1 MHKISTRRPKRVQMV
16 ERDDMAMTRRD
27 VRDWLAGFLPA
38 VVAVHW
44 RERLRAGFG
53 ALCGI
58 ALTGGLMLWMLGPA
72 TYIPWLVAPMGASA
86 VLLFGVPASPLA
98 QPWSILG
105 GNLVAAVVGVTCAMY
120 IPSPIAAAATAV
132 GVSIALMFTLRC
144 VHPPSG
150 AVALTA
156 VLGGPAVHALG
167 YGFVLE
173 PIAVQSVALLGAAIG
188 YHALTGH
195 RYPHAT
201 RAQATVRPVN
211 ASAIPVT
218 TADAEKALARRS
230 ELLDISADDLASLLR
245 DTQREAYARRAR
257 ELTCADVMTPALA
270 KVQAH
275 DEAPAAWRLLQ
286 RHGLDAL
293 PVVDG
298 DARVIGLVTRH
309 DLHTRRARRQ
319 RWPRFGMSIGTGQ
332 RPAVRDVMQAQP
344 QSATAGMPLSEL
356 VPLLMTQR
364 HGTLPVL
371 DEAARLVGV
380 VTHAEVLR
388 KVMAA

>member
-1 MHKISTRRPKRVQMV
+1 
-16 ERDDMAMTRRD
+16 MATTRRD
-27 VRDWLAGFLPA
+27 VRDWMAGFLPA
-38 VVAVHW
+38 VAAVHW
-44 RERLRAGFG
+44 RERLRAGLG

-58 ALTGGLMLWMLGPA
+58 GITGALMLWLLGP
-72 TYIPWLVAPMGASA
+72 TSYIPWLVAPMGASA

-105 GNLVAAVVGVTCAMY
+105 GNLVAAVVGVTCAMF
-120 IPSPIAAAATAV
+120 IPSPVVAAATAV
-132 GVSIALMFTLRC
+132 GVAIALMFTLRC

-156 VLGGPAVHALG
+156 VLGGPSVHALG

-173 PIAVQSVALLGAAIG
+173 PIALQSVLLLSSAIG

-195 RYPHAT
+195 RYPHAM
-201 RAQATVRPVN
+201 RAQAPVRPVN
-211 ASAIPVT
+211 AQAIPVT

-245 DTQREAYARRAR
+245 DTQREAFARRAR
-257 ELTCADVMTPALA
+257 ELTAADVMAPPLA

-275 DEAPAAWRLLQ
+275 EDVPAAWRLLQ

-319 RWPRFGMSIGTGQ
+319 RWPRFGMSLVARGQ
-332 RPAVRDVMQAQP
+332 RPAVRDLMQGDLP
-344 QSATAGMPLSEL
+344 SATAGMPLSEL
-356 VPLLMTQR
+356 VPLLVTQR

-371 DEAARLVGV
+371 DDAARLVGV

-388 KVMAA
+388 KVMTA

>member
-1 MHKISTRRPKRVQMV
+1 
-16 ERDDMAMTRRD
+16 MAMTRRD
-27 VRDWLAGFLPA
+27 LRDWAVGFLPA

-58 ALTGGLMLWMLGPA
+58 GLTGGLMLWMLGPQG
-72 TYIPWLVAPMGASA
+72 YIPWLVAPMGASA

-105 GNLVAAVVGVTCAMY
+105 GNLVAAVVGVTCATY
-120 IPSPIAAAATAV
+120 IASPVVAAAAAV
-132 GVSIALMFTLRC
+132 GVAIALMFTFRC

-173 PIAVQSVALLGAAIG
+173 PIAVQSVVLLGAAIG

-195 RYPHAT
+195 RYPHAM
-201 RAQATVRPVN
+201 RAQAPARPVN
-211 ASAIPVT
+211 AQAIPVT

-245 DTQREAYARRAR
+245 DTQREAFARRAR
-257 ELTCADVMTPALA
+257 ELTAADVMGPPLA
-270 KVQAH
+270 KVQPH

-298 DARVIGLVTRH
+298 DRVIGLVTRH

-319 RWPRFGMSIGTGQ
+319 HWPRFGVSIGTRQ
-332 RPAVRDVMQAQP
+332 RPAVRDLMQGDLQI
-344 QSATAGMPLSEL
+344 ATTGMPISEL

-371 DEAARLVGV
+371 DDAARLVGV

>member
-1 MHKISTRRPKRVQMV
+1 M

-27 VRDWLAGFLPA
+27 VKDWMAGFLPA

-44 RERLRAGFG
+44 RERLRAGIG

-58 ALTGGLMLWMLGPA
+58 AVTGGLMLWLLGPA
-72 TYIPWLVAPMGASA
+72 SYIPWLVAPMGASA

-105 GNLVAAVVGVTCAMY
+105 GNLVAAVVGVTCAMF
-120 IPSPIAAAATAV
+120 IPTPVIAAATAV
-132 GVSIALMFTLRC
+132 GVSIALMFTFRC

-173 PIAVQSVALLGAAIG
+173 PIALQSVMLLGSAIG
-188 YHALTGH
+188 YHAITGH
-195 RYPHAT
+195 RYPHAMK
-201 RAQATVRPVN
+201 AQAPARPVN
-211 ASAIPVT
+211 AQAIPVT

-230 ELLDISADDLASLLR
+230 ELLDISADDLASLMR
-245 DTQREAYARRAR
+245 DTQREAFARRAQ
-257 ELTCADVMTPALA
+257 ELTAADVMAPPLA

-275 DEAPAAWRLLQ
+275 EEVPAAWRLLQ
-286 RHGLDAL
+286 RHGLDAV
-293 PVVDG
+293 PVVDSE
-298 DARVIGLVTRH
+298 ARVIGLLTRH

-319 RWPRFGMSIGTGQ
+319 NWPRFGVALGTGQ
-332 RPAVRDVMQAQP
+332 RPAVRDLMQGNLK
-344 QSATAGMPLSEL
+344 SATAGMPLSEL
-356 VPLLMTQR
+356 VALLSTQR

-371 DEAARLVGV
+371 DDAARLVGV
-380 VTHAEVLR
+380 VTHADVLR
-388 KVMAA
+388 KVVNA

>member
-1 MHKISTRRPKRVQMV
+1 
-16 ERDDMAMTRRD
+16 MAMTRRD
-27 VRDWLAGFLPA
+27 VKDWMAGFLPA

-58 ALTGGLMLWMLGPA
+58 AVTGGLMLWLLGPA
-72 TYIPWLVAPMGASA
+72 SYIPWLVAPMGASA

-105 GNLVAAVVGVTCAMY
+105 GNLVAAVVGVTCAMF
-120 IPSPIAAAATAV
+120 IPTPVIAAATAV
-132 GVSIALMFTLRC
+132 GVSIALMFTFRC

-173 PIAVQSVALLGAAIG
+173 PIALQSVMLLGSAIG
-188 YHALTGH
+188 YHAITGH
-195 RYPHAT
+195 RYPHAMKT
-201 RAQATVRPVN
+201 QAPARPVN
-211 ASAIPVT
+211 AQAIPVT

-245 DTQREAYARRAR
+245 DTQREAFARRAR
-257 ELTCADVMTPALA
+257 ELTAADVMAPPLA

-275 DEAPAAWRLLQ
+275 EEVPAAWRLLQ
-286 RHGLDAL
+286 RHGLDAV
-293 PVVDG
+293 PVVDSE
-298 DARVIGLVTRH
+298 ARVIGLLTRH
-309 DLHTRRARRQ
+309 DLHMRRARRQ
-319 RWPRFGMSIGTGQ
+319 NWPRFGVSLGNGQ
-332 RPAVRDVMQAQP
+332 RPAVRDLMQGNLK
-344 QSATAGMPLSEL
+344 SATAGMPLSEL
-356 VPLLMTQR
+356 VALLSTQR

-371 DEAARLVGV
+371 DDAARLVGV
-380 VTHAEVLR
+380 VTNADVLR
-388 KVMAA
+388 KVVNA

>member
-1 MHKISTRRPKRVQMV
+1 
-16 ERDDMAMTRRD
+16 MAMTQQD
-27 VRDWLAGFLPA
+27 VRQWLTGFLPA

-44 RERLRAGFG
+44 RERLRAGVG

-58 ALTGGLMLWMLGPA
+58 ALTGGLMLWLLGPA

-98 QPWSILG
+98 QPWSIVG
-105 GNLVAAVVGVTCAMY
+105 GNLIAAVVGVTCATY
-120 IPSPIAAAATAV
+120 IPSPVIASAAAV

-173 PIAVQSVALLGAAIG
+173 PIAVQTVVLLGAAIG

-195 RYPHAT
+195 RYPHAA
-201 RAQATVRPVN
+201 RAQTTPVRPVN
-211 ASAIPVT
+211 PSAIPVT

-230 ELLDISADDLASLLR
+230 ELLDISPDDLASLLR

-257 ELTCADVMTPALA
+257 ELTCADVMAPPLA
-270 KVQAH
+270 KVHAH
-275 DEAPAAWRLLQ
+275 EEAPAAWRLLQ

-309 DLHTRRARRQ
+309 DLHARRARRQ
-319 RWPRFGMSIGTGQ
+319 RWPRFGLAARP
-332 RPAVRDVMQAQP
+332 RPAVRDVMQGELKT
-344 QSATAGMPLSEL
+344 ATAGMPLSEA
-356 VPLLMTQR
+356 VALLMAQR

-371 DEAARLVGV
+371 DDAARLVGL

-388 KVMAA
+388 RVVTA

>member
-1 MHKISTRRPKRVQMV
+1 
-16 ERDDMAMTRRD
+16 MAMTQRD

-44 RERLRAGFG
+44 KERLRAGIG

-58 ALTGGLMLWMLGPA
+58 ALTGGLMLWMFGPA

-105 GNLVAAVVGVTCAMY
+105 GNLVSAFVGVTCATF
-120 IPSPIAAAATAV
+120 IPSPVVAAATAV
-132 GVSIALMFTLRC
+132 GVSIALMFTFRC

-156 VLGGPAVHALG
+156 VLGGPAVHSLG

-173 PIAVQSVALLGAAIG
+173 PIALQSVLLLGAAIG

-195 RYPHAT
+195 RYPHAV
-201 RAQATVRPVN
+201 RAQAPARPVN
-211 ASAIPVT
+211 AAAIPVT
-218 TADAEKALARRS
+218 TADAEKALERRG
-230 ELLDISADDLASLLR
+230 ELFDISAEDLASLLR

-257 ELTCADVMTPALA
+257 ELTCADVMSAPLA
-270 KVQAH
+270 KVQAN
-275 DEAPAAWRLLQ
+275 DDVPAAWRLLQ

-293 PVVDG
+293 PVVDD
-298 DARVIGLVTRH
+298 DARVIGLLTRH
-309 DLHTRRARRQ
+309 DLHARRARRQ
-319 RWPRFGMSIGTGQ
+319 RWPGFGAALGTAQ
-332 RPAVRDVMQAQP
+332 RPSVRDLMQGNPKA
-344 QSATAGMPLSEL
+344 ATTSMPLSEL
-356 VPLLMTQR
+356 VPLLMAQR

-371 DEAARLVGV
+371 DDAARLVGV

>member
-1 MHKISTRRPKRVQMV
+1 
-16 ERDDMAMTRRD
+16 MAMTRRD
-27 VRDWLAGFLPA
+27 VSDWMAGFLPA
-38 VVAVHW
+38 VAAVHL
-44 RERLRAGFG
+44 RERLRAGIG

-58 ALTGGLMLWMLGPA
+58 GLTGGLMLWLLGPA

-105 GNLVAAVVGVTCAMY
+105 GNLVAALVGVTCTMF
-120 IPSPIAAAATAV
+120 IPSPVIAAAAAV

-156 VLGGPAVHALG
+156 VLGGPSVHALG

-173 PIAVQSVALLGAAIG
+173 PIALQTVMLLGSAIA
-188 YHALTGH
+188 YHAITGH
-195 RYPHAT
+195 RYPHAV
-201 RAQATVRPVN
+201 RAQAPAKPVN
-211 ASAIPVT
+211 AQAIPVT

-257 ELTCADVMTPALA
+257 ELTAADVMGPPLA

-286 RHGLDAL
+286 RHGLDVL

-309 DLHTRRARRQ
+309 DLHARRARAQ
-319 RWPRFGMSIGTGQ
+319 RWPRFATSFGSGQ
-332 RPAVRDVMQAQP
+332 RPAIRDLMQGELK
-344 QSATAGMPLSEL
+344 SATAGMPLSEL
-356 VPLLMTQR
+356 VPLLATQR

-371 DEAARLVGV
+371 DDAARLVGV
-380 VTHAEVLR
+380 ITHAEVLR
-388 KVMAA
+388 KVMSA